1 MLRSSF
7 ALASLGLVSS
17 LQAGDTFFML
27 DGPASNAM
35 FGHSLATGDL
45 DNDGLADIV
54 VGAPNSFASQGMTR
68 AYSGRT
74 GAQLFALA
82 FAKYSGTSVASGGDV
97 DGDGHDDFVV
107 SGDGFAR
114 VRSGA
119 TGQSLWFVAN
129 QGADDH
135 VLILGDVNHDDCADV
150 VVASPKET
158 VQGAI
163 ETGVI
168 RFYSGKT
175 GALITTIYGGGL
187 NQRFGSRIANAGDV
201 NNDNR
206 PDFLATSKVGL
217 NGTPSVHVVAG
228 VWNDVIMTI
237 QPPSNASAYFAS
249 ALAGGKD
256 FNNDGFDDIVV
267 GDLAYNAPG
276 SSGNGRLHVYSGLNK
291 QSLLTITGAPNS
303 EYGAAVACVEDV
315 NGDGRPDIAVS
326 APGYVAVVNGQTVKG
341 RVQIVSGVNGA
352 VLRTWYAPSASSVSF
367 GQELAGIRSNYDGF
381 GDLLIGDPSAV
392 TQNGASGRVI
402 VKSGDTQI
410 GGWGNWGVGLGGAA
424 GVPSLTADGTMA
436 VFQQNWIFLS
446 NSSGGPNAIPGFFFL
461 GSSMVD
467 LQTGYLGK
475 LLVVP
480 VVVTPVVVPASG
492 LVMPFT
498 VTDTLLAGAQFRL
511 QAVELDPTA
520 PKGVSFS
527 RGMWIQLGL

>member
-1 MLRSSF
+1 MLRTNF
-7 ALASLGLVSS
+7 ALASLGLVAH
-17 LQAGDTFFML
+17 LQAGDTFFNL

-45 DNDGLADIV
+45 DDDGLADII
-54 VGAPNSFASQGMTR
+54 VGAPNSFAANGMTR

-82 FAKYSGTSVASGGDV
+82 FAKYSGISVASGGDL
-97 DGDGHDDFVV
+97 DGDGHDDVV
-107 SGDGFAR
+107 ISGDGFAR

-119 TGQSLWFVAN
+119 TGASLWFVAN
-129 QGADDH
+129 QGVDDL
-135 VLILGDVNHDDCADV
+135 VLIPGDVNQDGFADV

-187 NQRFGSRIANAGDV
+187 NQRFGSQIANAGDV

-206 PDFLATSKVGL
+206 SDFLATSKVGL
-217 NGTPSVHVVAG
+217 NGVPSVHVVAG
-228 VWNDVIMTI
+228 VWNDVIATI
-237 QPPSNASAYFAS
+237 QPPSNASAYFGS
-249 ALAGGKD
+249 ALAGGMD

-267 GDLAYNAPG
+267 GDLAYNSPG
-276 SSGNGRLHVYSGLNK
+276 STGNGRLHVYSGQNY
-291 QSLLTITGAPNS
+291 QPLLTISGPANS
-303 EYGAAVACVEDV
+303 QYGAAVACVEDV

-326 APGYVAVVNGQTVKG
+326 APAYVTVFNGQTVKG

-352 VLRTWYAPSASSVSF
+352 TLRTWYGPNASSLSF
-367 GQELAGIRSNYDGF
+367 GQELAGIRSNFDGF
-381 GDLLIGDPSAV
+381 GDLLIGEPAAV
-392 TQNGASGRVI
+392 TTNGASGRVL
-402 VKSGDTQI
+402 VKSGDTAI
-410 GGWGNWGVGLGGAA
+410 GGWGNWGVGLAGAA
-424 GVPSLTADGTMA
+424 GVPALTADGSMGIGAT
-436 VFQQNWIFLS
+436 NWIFLS
-446 NSSGGPNAIPGFFFL
+446 NSSGGPNAIPGLFFI

-467 LQTGYLGK
+467 FQTGYIGK

-480 VVVTPVVVPASG
+480 TFVQSVVVPASG
-492 LVMPFT
+492 LAMPFE
-498 VTDTLLAGAQFRL
+498 VTDTLLVGAQFRI
-511 QAVELDPTA
+511 QAVELDATA

-527 RGMWIQLGL
+527 QGMWITLGL